1 MNASRLLTVCD
12 EASAI
17 DYRILLTAY
26 CSLLTLMKSMTG
38 FGRGSATGNG
48 FAVGVEIKTVNN
60 RYLDIH
66 VRGPQELASL
76 EMDIRKRV
84 NARLSRGRV
93 DLSVNF
99 DRTGETASYQINQAV
114 VSAYVDAL
122 REIQHQFNLSGDID
136 VNAIARLPGA
146 LASPRN
152 ELTDEMVNGIES
164 AIDQALDNLE
174 QMRNVEGQSL
184 AGEMNNRLQTIQQK
198 IPVIESAAAGLVAS
212 YQQRL
217 QKRISELTSRSG
229 QPIEL
234 DPTRLAQEV
243 AYLAD
248 RTDITEEL
256 ARLRSHVEQFR
267 EALAADEEV
276 GKRLDFLLQE
286 LNREAN
292 TVLSKSTEI
301 SIKEAALAIKAEVEK
316 LREQVQNVE

>member
-1 MNASRLLTVCD
+1 
-12 EASAI
+12 
-17 DYRILLTAY
+17 
-26 CSLLTLMKSMTG
+26 MTG

-99 DRTGETASYQINQAV
+99 DRTGETASYHINQAV

-136 VNAIARLPGA
+136 VSAIARLPGA
-146 LASPRN
+146 LSSPRN
-152 ELTDEMVNGIES
+152 DLTDEMVNGIES
-164 AIDQALDNLE
+164 ALDQALDNLE
-174 QMRNVEGQSL
+174 QMRNVEGLSL
-184 AGEMNNRLQTIQQK
+184 ANEMNNRLQTIQQK
-198 IPVIESAAAGLVAS
+198 LPVIESAAAGLVEA

-234 DPTRLAQEV
+234 DATRLAQEV

-248 RTDITEEL
+248 RSDITEEL

-267 EALAADEEV
+267 EALASDEEV

-292 TVLSKSTEI
+292 TVLSKSTEV
-301 SIKEAALAIKAEVEK
+301 SIKEAGLAIKAEIEK

>member
-1 MNASRLLTVCD
+1 
-12 EASAI
+12 
-17 DYRILLTAY
+17 
-26 CSLLTLMKSMTG
+26 
-38 FGRGSATGNG
+38 
-48 FAVGVEIKTVNN
+48 
-60 RYLDIH
+60 
-66 VRGPQELASL
+66 
-76 EMDIRKRV
+76 
-84 NARLSRGRV
+84 LSRGRV

-114 VSAYVDAL
+114 VAAYVDAL

-136 VNAIARLPGA
+136 VSSIARLPGA
-146 LASPRN
+146 LSSPRN
-152 ELTDEMVNGIES
+152 ELTDEMVSGIET

-174 QMRNVEGQSL
+174 QMRKVEGQSL
-184 AGEMNNRLQTIQQK
+184 ANEMNNRLQTIQQK
-198 IPVIESAAAGLVAS
+198 IPVVESAAAGLIDA

-248 RTDITEEL
+248 RSDITEEL

-267 EALAADEEV
+267 EALESDEEV

-286 LNREAN
+286 FNREAN
-292 TVLSKSTEI
+292 TVLSKSSEI
-301 SIKEAALAIKAEVEK
+301 SIKEAALSIKAEIEK

>member
-1 MNASRLLTVCD
+1 
-12 EASAI
+12 
-17 DYRILLTAY
+17 
-26 CSLLTLMKSMTG
+26 MKSMTG
-38 FGRGSATGNG
+38 FGRGSAAGDG
-48 FAVGVEIKTVNN
+48 FAVSVEIKTVNN

-66 VRGPQELASL
+66 VRGPQELTSL

-93 DLSVNF
+93 DLNINF

-114 VSAYVDAL
+114 VAAYVDAL

-136 VNAIARLPGA
+136 VSSIARLPGA
-146 LASPRN
+146 LSSPRN
-152 ELTDEMVNGIES
+152 ELTDEMVRGIEA
-164 AIDQALDNLE
+164 AIDQALANLE

-184 AGEMNNRLQTIQQK
+184 ASEMNNRLQTIQQR
-198 IPVIESAAAGLVAS
+198 IPVIESAAAGLVDA

-248 RTDITEEL
+248 RSDITEEL

-267 EALAADEEV
+267 EALESNEEV